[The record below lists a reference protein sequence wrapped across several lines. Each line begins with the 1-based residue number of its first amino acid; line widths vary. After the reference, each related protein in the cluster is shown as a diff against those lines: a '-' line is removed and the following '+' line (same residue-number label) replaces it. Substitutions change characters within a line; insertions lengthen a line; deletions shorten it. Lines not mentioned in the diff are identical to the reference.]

1 MTVWNM
7 GTRDSYLLAAILL
20 FLLPPGLGVIS
31 IHDDEDI
38 SPEYE
43 LAAGVGYYRF
53 YEKPMSWYEAF
64 KVCRD
69 ERGHL
74 AVINS
79 NKEAK
84 ILKRL
89 YDRYPT
95 ADDEAYVGVHDF
107 FQDGLYLSIFGVRL
121 DEEGYD
127 RWVEP
132 GTQPHE
138 DCGTVIRAKMEMSYS
153 RCVEPRPFFCEIELS
168 EAKRRH
174 RRPFSSCIK
183 NMYTWGKY
191 KLKDFSDTLRR

>member
-1 MTVWNM
+1 MPQKVQQLDRFGECSIDNAHAQASFIWRCLNIIQVMTVWSL
-7 GTRDSYLLAAILL
+7 GTGDNYLLAAILL

-43 LAAGVGYYRF
+43 LA
-53 YEKPMSWYEAF
+53 K
-64 KVCRD
+64 
-69 ERGHL
+69 
-74 AVINS
+74 
-79 NKEAK
+79 
-84 ILKRL
+84 L

-95 ADDEAYVGVHDF
+95 ADDEAYIGVHGF
-107 FQDGLYLSIFGVRL
+107 FQDGLYLSIFGLKL

-127 RWVEP
+127 RWVYSEP
-132 GTQPHE
+132 GTRPHE

-191 KLKDFSDTLRR
+191 KLKDFSATLRR